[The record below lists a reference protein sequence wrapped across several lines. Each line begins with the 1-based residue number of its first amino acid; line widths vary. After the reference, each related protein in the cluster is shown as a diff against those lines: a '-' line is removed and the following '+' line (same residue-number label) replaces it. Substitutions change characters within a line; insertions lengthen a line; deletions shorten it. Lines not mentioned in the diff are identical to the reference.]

1 MTVLSKDAILQ
12 APDMPVETVSV
23 PEWGGQVCVRTMSGT
38 DRDAFEASLIG
49 KQGEVQGGGQQLQNV
64 RARLVALT
72 VCDKTGVRL
81 FTDAD
86 IPALGA
92 KSAKALDRVF
102 AVAQRLN
109 GIGQQEVD
117 AAKNG

>member
-12 APDMPVETVSV
+12 APDMPVETVGV

-49 KQGEVQGGGQQLQNV
+49 QQNGQQQLQNV

>member
-49 KQGEVQGGGQQLQNV
+49 QQNGQQNAQHQLQNV

-72 VCDKTGVRL
+72 VCDKSGARL
-81 FTDAD
+81 FSDAD
-86 IPALGA
+86 IPALGT